1 MLTVASI
8 GVAMFLAGTITG
20 YIIARIE
27 RRTKCKH
34 YTI

>member
-1 MLTVASI
+1 MTTVLAI

-27 RRTKCKH
+27 RRTTCKH

>member
-1 MLTVASI
+1 MIVIVALPT
-8 GVAMFLAGTITG
+8 ATCLAGIIVG

-27 RRTKCKH
+27 RRTTCKH